1 MADTA
6 NFIKTEFMSKQGP
19 ILIIEDDRDDQHLLT
34 EVFTT
39 LNIKNELKFFENGN
53 KALKYLQTTSDQ
65 PFIILSDVNLPGMSG
80 PDFKRSINEDDRL
93 RRKSIPFVFLT
104 TTADTKAVAEAYDIL
119 VQGYFQKASK
129 MDDLTAMVKMIIDY
143 WMVCRNPNSR

>member
-1 MADTA
+1 
-6 NFIKTEFMSKQGP
+6 MSKQGP

-34 EVFTT
+34 EVFTN

-53 KALKYLQTTSDQ
+53 TALHYLQTTLDQ

-80 PDFKRSINEDDRL
+80 PDLKRSINEDDRL

-104 TTADTKAVAEAYDIL
+104 TTAEPRAVEEAYNLL
-119 VQGYFQKASK
+119 VQGYFQKANK
-129 MDDLTAMVKMIIDY
+129 MDNLTAMVKMIVDY
-143 WMVCRNPNSR
+143 WMNCKSPK

>member
-1 MADTA
+1 
-6 NFIKTEFMSKQGP
+6 MSKQGP

-53 KALKYLQTTSDQ
+53 TALHYLQTTLDQ

-80 PDFKRSINEDDRL
+80 PELKRSINEDDYL
-93 RRKSIPFVFLT
+93 
-104 TTADTKAVAEAYDIL
+104 
-119 VQGYFQKASK
+119 
-129 MDDLTAMVKMIIDY
+129 
-143 WMVCRNPNSR
+143 

>member
-1 MADTA
+1 
-6 NFIKTEFMSKQGP
+6 MSKQGP

-53 KALKYLQTTSDQ
+53 TALHYLQTTLDQ

-80 PDFKRSINEDDRL
+80 PELKRSINEDDYL

-104 TTADTKAVAEAYDIL
+104 TTAEPRAVEEAYDLL
-119 VQGYFQKASK
+119 VQGYFQKANK
-129 MDDLTAMVKMIIDY
+129 MDNLTAMVKMIVDY
-143 WMVCRNPNSR
+143 WMNCKSPK